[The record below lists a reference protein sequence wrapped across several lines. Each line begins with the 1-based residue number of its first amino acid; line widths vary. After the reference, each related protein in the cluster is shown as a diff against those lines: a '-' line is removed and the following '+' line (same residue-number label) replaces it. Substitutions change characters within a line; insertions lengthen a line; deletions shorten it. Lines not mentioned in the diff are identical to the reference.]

1 MFTTTSV
8 YFILLFLILWCYCG
22 YLIFLLILAKLQPSN
37 IKKEALLSSFPKISI
52 FIPCFN
58 EQYLIQQK
66 IDNLKSLKYEESKL
80 EVYFLHGESTDKT
93 GDTIENSIREINN
106 FHLIETQCIG
116 KINQLNYGLLHCKG
130 ESEIIVCT
138 DVDAILSEDVL
149 TLFCQ
154 AFQADKKVHL
164 VGANISPLS
173 TIQMEDYFWRDQNII
188 RSLESKIYTSS
199 IVVAPCY
206 AFRSS
211 LLEQFPK
218 DCVADDIYI
227 SFKANTENYYTKY
240 IAEALGKEIRTPND
254 LGEFFIHKFRKGNA
268 FLIELFRFFYLL
280 PHMTSWWKIIYIT
293 KFFQLAIMPWVLP
306 FFILS
311 TISLTLSGD
320 NLFQISFFGILAFIV
335 SFMTTFLLL
344 KRERKKY
351 YKNSESFKLP
361 NINLFILSN
370 IILIIVGLSF
380 PFYKQ
385 NSSYSKIGNDNP

>member
-1 MFTTTSV
+1 
-8 YFILLFLILWCYCG
+8 
-22 YLIFLLILAKLQPSN
+22 
-37 IKKEALLSSFPKISI
+37 
-52 FIPCFN
+52 
-58 EQYLIQQK
+58 
-66 IDNLKSLKYEESKL
+66 
-80 EVYFLHGESTDKT
+80 
-93 GDTIENSIREINN
+93 
-106 FHLIETQCIG
+106 
-116 KINQLNYGLLHCKG
+116 
-130 ESEIIVCT
+130 
-138 DVDAILSEDVL
+138 
-149 TLFCQ
+149 
-154 AFQADKKVHL
+154 
-164 VGANISPLS
+164 
-173 TIQMEDYFWRDQNII
+173 MEDYFWRDQNII